1 MQLTKSILIM
11 LLTWKKVGR
20 KNVSL
25 SPQQKRLIVQR
36 ILFFFFVFTLV
47 TCIILSS
54 VTAVVFY
61 KNPSVK
67 KDFQLAFSNFF
78 VAISEMIKPA
88 PEKIPVETADEDK
101 PAEIE
106 LPTLENLTYVLIM
119 GVDEREDDFGR
130 SDTIMVAQL
139 DSTNDRLALLSIPRD
154 TRVLIRG
161 GYDKINA
168 AYAYGGISLAKQT
181 VEDFLDLEIDHYV
194 IFNTSGLIKMLD
206 AMGGIDIDVE
216 KRMFYEDPWD
226 DNGGLYIDLRPG
238 LQHMDGKTAMTYVR
252 FRDWEGDIGR
262 VRRQQKFMHA
272 VMEKIQSPQIVPR
285 IPSLAAEVYRAVKT
299 DLSVRE
305 ILAIAGTVRN
315 SREGSNFTT
324 GVIEGDWQYLGDVS
338 YLIPNEY
345 SVDKVVSKTFQLPM
359 KNLDSDYLT
368 EEYFDEFFLDEV
380 EESTIEQDEE
390 ESEFND
396 EFETRYYEPAEGEE
410 VVYP

>member
-1 MQLTKSILIM
+1 M
-11 LLTWKKVGR
+11 
-20 KNVSL
+20 SL

-285 IPSLAAEVYRAVKT
+285 IPSLAAEVYRAVRT

>member
-1 MQLTKSILIM
+1 M
-11 LLTWKKVGR
+11 
-20 KNVSL
+20 SL

-272 VMEKIQSPQIVPR
+272 VMEKIQSSQIVPR
-285 IPSLAAEVYRAVKT
+285 IPSLVAEVYRAVRT

>member
-1 MQLTKSILIM
+1 M
-11 LLTWKKVGR
+11 
-20 KNVSL
+20 SL

-252 FRDWEGDIGR
+252 FRDWEGA
-262 VRRQQKFMHA
+262 RRDGKNS
-272 VMEKIQSPQIVPR
+272 V
-285 IPSLAAEVYRAVKT
+285 AADCAE
-299 DLSVRE
+299 
-305 ILAIAGTVRN
+305 N
-315 SREGSNFTT
+315 
-324 GVIEGDWQYLGDVS
+324 
-338 YLIPNEY
+338 
-345 SVDKVVSKTFQLPM
+345 
-359 KNLDSDYLT
+359 
-368 EEYFDEFFLDEV
+368 
-380 EESTIEQDEE
+380 
-390 ESEFND
+390 SEFGCGSLSCSQNGSFSARNFSNRRHGS
-396 EFETRYYEPAEGEE
+396 EFERRFEFYNRRY
-410 VVYP
+410 

>member
-1 MQLTKSILIM
+1 M
-11 LLTWKKVGR
+11 
-20 KNVSL
+20 SL

-285 IPSLAAEVYRAVKT
+285 IPSLVAEVYRAVRT

>member
-1 MQLTKSILIM
+1 M
-11 LLTWKKVGR
+11 
-20 KNVSL
+20 SL